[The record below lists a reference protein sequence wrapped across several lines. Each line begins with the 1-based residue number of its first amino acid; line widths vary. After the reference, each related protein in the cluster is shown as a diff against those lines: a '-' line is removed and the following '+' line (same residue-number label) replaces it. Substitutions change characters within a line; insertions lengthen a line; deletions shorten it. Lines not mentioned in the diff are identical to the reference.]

1 MRCRWRRTQTFAT
14 TLYSQFN
21 SAATTMA
28 LSSLSNSTTYYWR
41 AGAKNAG
48 GVSGWSTAWS
58 FTTVIAAPTSSPALS
73 LPSDGA
79 TNQPVNLTLSWG
91 TVVNAATYAVQV
103 ATDPTFATT
112 LYSQWNNSA
121 TSDGA
126 EQPVEQHDVL
136 LACRGEERGR
146 GEWMVDRQQ
155 LYYGDSGADLISDA
169 GAAV

>member
-1 MRCRWRRTQTFAT
+1 MISAPTSSPTLSLPSDGATNQPVNLTLSWGTVVNASTYAVQVATDPTFAT
-14 TLYSQFN
+14 TLYSQSN
-21 SAATTMA
+21 SAATTMP

-48 GVSGWSTAWS
+48 GVSGWSGVWS

-112 LYSQWNNSA
+112 LYSQFNSA
-121 TSDGA
+121 ATTM
-126 EQPVEQHDVL
+126 P
-136 LACRGEERGR
+136 
-146 GEWMVDRQQ
+146 
-155 LYYGDSGADLISDA
+155 
-169 GAAV
+169 

>member
-1 MRCRWRRTQTFAT
+1 MRCRCRRTPTFAT

-48 GVSGWSTAWS
+48 GVSGWSTVSS
-58 FTTVIAAPTSSPALS
+58 FTTVIAAPTSSPTLS

-79 TNQPVNLTLSWG
+79 TNQPVNLTLTWG

-112 LYSQWNNSA
+112 LYSQSNNSA
-121 TSDGA
+121 TTM
-126 EQPVEQHDVL
+126 PVSSL
-136 LACRGEERGR
+136 SNSTT
-146 GEWMVDRQQ
+146 
-155 LYYGDSGADLISDA
+155 YYWRA
-169 GAAV
+169 GAKNAGGVSGWPFVWSFTR